1 MLKEEN
7 LLRWGQRWGEEGS
20 YLVWSWGQLRPNI
33 HILIRD
39 FNPIVIYNG
48 NIYRSASS
56 QILIFLFVILFKFL
70 FIMDIFIGQLGP
82 QLFLHRLCRLSG
94 GISKTTNYFLVYDYW
109 MIFHPQVTGW
119 KSRQIQTSNFQRI
132 FLIARSQGAD
142 WPSLLVASASL
153 AGPWQG
159 WVF

>member
-1 MLKEEN
+1 MLKEGGDN
-7 LLRWGQRWGEEGS
+7 DGGKKGLT
-20 YLVWSWGQLRPNI
+20 WSGAEVS
-33 HILIRD
+33 
-39 FNPIVIYNG
+39 FVPIF
-48 NIYRSASS
+48 
-56 QILIFLFVILFKFL
+56 IFLFVILIQLL
-70 FIMDIFIGQLGP
+70 FIYLQLIYLQVSFVPNINILIRDFIQIFILMDIFIGQLGP

-94 GISKTTNYFLVYDYW
+94 GISKTTNYFLVSDYW

-159 WVF
+159 